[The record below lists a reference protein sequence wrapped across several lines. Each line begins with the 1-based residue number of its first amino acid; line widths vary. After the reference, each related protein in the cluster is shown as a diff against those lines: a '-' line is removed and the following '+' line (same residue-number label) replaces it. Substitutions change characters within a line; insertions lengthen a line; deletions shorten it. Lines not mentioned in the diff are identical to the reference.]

1 MSDTKQ
7 VLQRARDRFE
17 PPENVMGSLI
27 RRRERK
33 ERNRR
38 ISAAIIGIAVALLGL
53 ASLTWVFRSTGRPAD
68 QPTPTPKPP
77 GIFSGVGGWIVYGN
91 QGGIWAVDPSHPGDP
106 GSQIQLSPNRGTPLA
121 WSRDGSELLISRRSA
136 PLRGLFVLHADGTET
151 RLVRDPVSGASFSP
165 DGTTVVFAPG
175 TWAPNYLD
183 PSYLDPGIYLIDAD
197 GGVPKLL
204 LAPSRRYYP
213 PEDRSFLTGLAFP
226 TFSPDGTQI
235 AYIDGIGDWGN
246 SLRVMDADGSDVHVL
261 DGSDVHLL
269 ESGEAPNGTGSVRS
283 LGMHPNGLSWSP
295 DGTHLAVGLLNDGI
309 SVVDADGSGLTLT
322 IPDGANPY
330 WSPDGTRI
338 SYRLHHLSV
347 NRLRWVI
354 SPLMIAAADGTGV
367 QEFGY
372 AASGPWN
379 PLVQPEP
386 GVAEAPLANEGSTP
400 ASILLPLTAFLTLV
414 VGFVLMR
421 RRRRAPGA

>member
-1 MSDTKQ
+1 
-7 VLQRARDRFE
+7 
-17 PPENVMGSLI
+17 MGSLI

-38 ISAAIIGIAVALLGL
+38 ISAAVIGIAVALLGL
-53 ASLTWVFRSTGRPAD
+53 ASLTWVFRSTERPAD

-77 GIFSGVGGWIVYGN
+77 GIFSEVGGWIVYGN

-121 WSRDGSELLISRRSA
+121 WTSDGSKLLFSTRG
-136 PLRGLFVLHADGTET
+136 RGLFVLNADGTET
-151 RLVRDPVSGASFSP
+151 RLVRDVVQGASFSP

-175 TWAPNYLD
+175 LRAG
-183 PSYLDPGIYLIDAD
+183 YLDPGIYLIDAD
-197 GGVPKLL
+197 GGVPRLL
-204 LAPSRRYYP
+204 LAPSRRYFP
-213 PEDRSFLTGLAFP
+213 DEDRSFRTGLSLP

-235 AYIDGIGDWGN
+235 AYIDGMGDWGN
-246 SLRVMDADGSDVHVL
+246 SLRVMNADGSDVHVL

-269 ESGEAPNGTGSVRS
+269 EFGEAPNGTGSVRS

-295 DGTHLAVGLLNDGI
+295 DGTRLAVGLLNDGI
-309 SVVDADGSGLTLT
+309 SIVDADGSGLTLT
-322 IPDGANPY
+322 IPDGAKPY

-338 SYRLHHLSV
+338 SYQLHHLSP
-347 NRLRWVI
+347 NQMHTVI

-367 QEFGY
+367 LDFGY

-386 GVAEAPLANEGSTP
+386 EVAEAPVASEGSTP
-400 ASILLPLTAFLTLV
+400 ASILLPVAALLTLV
-414 VGFVLMR
+414 GGFVLVR
-421 RRRRAPGA
+421 RRRKAPGA